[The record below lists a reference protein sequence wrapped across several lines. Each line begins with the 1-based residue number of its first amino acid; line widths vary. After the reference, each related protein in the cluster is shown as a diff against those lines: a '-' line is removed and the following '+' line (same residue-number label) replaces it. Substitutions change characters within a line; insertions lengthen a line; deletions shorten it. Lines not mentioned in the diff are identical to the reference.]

1 MNEWQ
6 RLKKSFGFALAG
18 IQYTVKTQRNM
29 QIHVIAAI
37 LVLLSGFWLQI
48 PRGDVLLVFFSVFLV
63 LIMETIN
70 TAVEKVVDLAVDGKV
85 HPLAKIAKDVAAGA
99 VLFSAILAVCT
110 GFIVYAEPL
119 WRLLNGARIR
129 LPLDE
134 RGGWPLIIISALLIV
149 FLLWIYIRR
158 GKDNG

>member
-1 MNEWQ
+1 MNEWR
-6 RLKKSFGFALAG
+6 RLKKSFGYALAG

-29 QIHVIAAI
+29 QIHVIVAI

-70 TAVEKVVDLAVDGKV
+70 TAVEKVVDLAANGKV
-85 HPLAKIAKDVAAGA
+85 HPLAKVAKDVAAGA
-99 VLFSAILAVCT
+99 VLFSAILAACT

-119 WRLLNGARIR
+119 WQFVNGARIR

-134 RGGWPLIIISALLIV
+134 RGGWPLIIVSALLV
-149 FLLWIYIRR
+149 TFLLWIYVRR